1 MIVLVGFMGAGKS
14 TVGRL
19 LAARLG
25 VPFVD
30 ADAAIEAAEGRTI
43 PAIFEADGEPG
54 FRRIEAEVVRGLLDG
69 PEAVLALGGGTLGS
83 ASVREALTGHRV
95 VLLDVSLE
103 HALSRVGDDASRP
116 MLRNRDLPE
125 LYAARQQAYREA
137 ADIVV
142 CVDGRAPQQVV
153 ARVLEALGEAGV
165 GE

>member
-69 PEAVLALGGGTLGS
+69 PEAVLALGGIVRLTELQRDALGS
-83 ASVREALTGHRV
+83 ER
-95 VLLDVSLE
+95 
-103 HALSRVGDDASRP
+103 
-116 MLRNRDLPE
+116 
-125 LYAARQQAYREA
+125 
-137 ADIVV
+137 
-142 CVDGRAPQQVV
+142 
-153 ARVLEALGEAGV
+153 
-165 GE
+165 